1 MMLHYTPTILS
12 HPLFARNLQNL
23 FPSRNLCTLSG
34 TSLPS
39 TPKEMFYHIYSF
51 SCGGLGSGRDCESSD
66 FGTCTYG
73 VKKDI
78 SLSLFDY
85 DEIREFQKWILS
97 TLVELMYAH
106 TTCLSPDEGI
116 CGPIG
121 GAQRR
126 SERMNMLAALNEVI
140 ANLRRAEECAKAQ
153 EDEFMG
159 VASASGRRLRDVDV
173 LQRELQTMNTTNSSR
188 SLVACVQDPFRNRI
202 DRSDPAY
209 TQGQISDL
217 DITEFEATNQLE
229 FALAVTSD
237 IAAGIGDIAG
247 GFGDTFGK
255 FAGAMGGAGAILSVV
270 SAFVGTKAD
279 DITQALIKSLFAEQ
293 NAKLD
298 RLGENVNFQFSELRQ
313 LIGDVVLDDVMVYLD
328 RQYATFEDYRNIGRL
343 DYTKTSNF
351 YEVERL
357 NSGLVEK
364 YRKQFR

>member
-1 MMLHYTPTILS
+1 
-12 HPLFARNLQNL
+12 
-23 FPSRNLCTLSG
+23 
-34 TSLPS
+34 
-39 TPKEMFYHIYSF
+39 MFYHIYSF
-51 SCGGLGSGRDCESSD
+51 SCGSLGSNRDCESSD

-78 SLSLFDY
+78 SLSLFDS

-97 TLVELMYAH
+97 TLIELMYAH
-106 TTCLSPDEGI
+106 TNCLSPDEDI

-121 GAQRR
+121 GAQRS
-126 SERMNMLAALNEVI
+126 SERMDMLAALSEVI
-140 ANLRRAEECAKAQ
+140 GNLRRSEECAKAQ

-159 VASASGRRLRDVDV
+159 VISASGRRLRDLDV
-173 LQRELQTMNTTNSSR
+173 LQRELQTNNTTNSSR

-209 TQGQISDL
+209 TQGKLTDL
-217 DITEFEATNQLE
+217 GITEFEATNQLE
-229 FALAVTSD
+229 FALSVTSD
-237 IAAGIGDIAG
+237 IAAGIGDVAG
-247 GFGDTFGK
+247 GFNALGK